1 MRTEG
6 RGDKVEGRREKDK
19 LRRSRK
25 DFAGDERTLLENKRT
40 TLSLGGG
47 GGEGKKSLGDLF
59 RKVVAHFSL
68 KAKFEIR
75 GGVVCIFSKEICT
88 LSFPTIK
95 LSNFPFF
102 VQSSNQ
108 RT

>member
-47 GGEGKKSLGDLF
+47 GGRE
-59 RKVVAHFSL
+59 RKVSAIYL
-68 KAKFEIR
+68 ER
-75 GGVVCIFSKEICT
+75 LWPIF
-88 LSFPTIK
+88 P
-95 LSNFPFF
+95 
-102 VQSSNQ
+102 
-108 RT
+108 